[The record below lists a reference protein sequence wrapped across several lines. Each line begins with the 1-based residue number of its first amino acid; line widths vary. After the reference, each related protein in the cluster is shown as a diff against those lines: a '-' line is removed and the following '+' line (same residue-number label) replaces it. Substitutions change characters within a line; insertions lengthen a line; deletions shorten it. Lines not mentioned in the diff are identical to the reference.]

1 MYFVHLVKI
10 IYHSELSIRS
20 KTVGAP
26 ATGASSV
33 TQPAKRVAIMIP
45 IIATMPNCAG
55 FIRFILFHRIAK
67 CADPKTSVLRLS
79 SLIVVTFTI

>member
-1 MYFVHLVKI
+1 
-10 IYHSELSIRS
+10 
-20 KTVGAP
+20 
-26 ATGASSV
+26 
-33 TQPAKRVAIMIP
+33 VAIMIP